1 MTVFMRRLEGKNI
14 YLCGFMGSGKSSV
27 AKRLAVRLGWSYV
40 DIDREV
46 EKLENKKIADI
57 FGARGEVYFRSR
69 EEEMIG
75 WASRSERKVVSLGG
89 GALLS
94 EKNRAKIVETGI
106 LVWLSASPPVLLE
119 RLSKSYLR
127 PLVRP
132 EWLDDGKPSRIFL
145 DFLTEREKEYRN
157 ANFSITTDGKSSEQA
172 ADEIYKRLKENF
184 DAF

>member
-1 MTVFMRRLEGKNI
+1 MEKLEGKNI

-27 AKRLAVRLGWSYV
+27 AKRLASRLSWNYV

-46 EKLENKKIADI
+46 EKLENKKISEI
-57 FGARGEVYFRSR
+57 FTARGEAYFRSR
-69 EEEMIG
+69 EEEMID

-94 EKNRAKIVETGI
+94 EKNRIKVSESGVLI
-106 LVWLSASPPVLLE
+106 WLSASPPVLLE

-132 EWLDDGKPSRIFL
+132 EWLENGGPSRTFL
-145 DFLTEREKEYRN
+145 EFLAEREKEYRK
-157 ANFSITTDGKSSEQA
+157 ARFSFVTDKKSSEQA
-172 ADEIYKRLKENF
+172 ADEIYKRLKERF
-184 DAF
+184 VDA

>member
-1 MTVFMRRLEGKNI
+1 MEKLEGKNI

-27 AKRLAVRLGWSYV
+27 AKRLAARLGWAYV

-46 EKLENKKIADI
+46 EKLENKKISDLFA
-57 FGARGEVYFRSR
+57 ARGEPYFRSR
-69 EEEMIG
+69 EEEMID

-94 EKNRAKIVETGI
+94 EKNRSKVFETGI
-106 LVWLSASPPVLLE
+106 VVWLSASPPVLLE

-132 EWLDDGKPSRIFL
+132 EWLDDGKPSRAFL
-145 DFLTEREKEYRN
+145 DFLAEREKEYKN
-157 ANFSITTDGKSSEQA
+157 AHLSATTDGKSSEQA
-172 ADEIYKRLKENF
+172 ADEIYRRLKEKF
-184 DAF
+184 GDA

>member
-1 MTVFMRRLEGKNI
+1 MEKLEGKNI

-27 AKRLAVRLGWSYV
+27 AKRLASRLGWNYV

-46 EKLENKKIADI
+46 EKLENKKISDI
-57 FGARGEVYFRSR
+57 FAARGEAYFRSR
-69 EEEMIG
+69 EEEMID

-94 EKNRAKIVETGI
+94 EKNRVKVSESGVLI
-106 LVWLSASPPVLLE
+106 WLSASPEIILQ

-132 EWLDDGKPSRIFL
+132 EWLEDGGPSQAFL
-145 DFLTEREKEYRN
+145 DFLTEREKEYHKAR
-157 ANFSITTDGKSSEQA
+157 FSFVTDKKSSEQA
-172 ADEIYKRLKENF
+172 ADEIHKCLKEWF
-184 DAF
+184 ADA